1 MIERTYRISDIVKDD
16 FLRFPLTLLANPK
29 YKAMSLEA
37 KFVYSLL
44 LNRLTLSQ
52 KNGWINQDKEVFLIY
67 TREEAAKTLNI
78 SYKKSIAA
86 FKELIQHGLLY
97 EERQGRGFPNLL
109 YVLKAELQDS
119 EAETFSEEFGE
130 TSREKGQSEQFP
142 VRTPQ
147 QDSLRPSDLAHLD
160 IPFMPS
166 KICPEERSKTVQT
179 DDQDIPK
186 MPPIKNNNKKIQS
199 NQIENSPS
207 VCQDQQDGANDVEI
221 LQGIYQK
228 CELGIFQPH
237 IRSMFK
243 NVIDRLYYSEF
254 LKVGNA
260 VLPQEKV
267 RKQLALLE
275 PDVLINILDVMKQN
289 ENRIVNPTAYLMS
302 AVFNGIS
309 EKESSLI
316 LSLPSD
322 CQSLSDFYIP
332 DER

>member
-16 FLRFPLTLLANPK
+16 FLRFPITLLANPK
-29 YKAMSLEA
+29 YKKMSLEA

-52 KNGWINQDKEVFLIY
+52 KNGWINEDKEVFLIY

-78 SYKKSIAA
+78 SYKKAIAA
-86 FKELIQHGLLY
+86 FKELIRNGLLY
-97 EERQGRGFPNLL
+97 EQRQGRGFPNLL

-119 EAETFSEEFGE
+119 EAEEFSKEFGE
-130 TSREKGQSEQFP
+130 ASEEMEQPEQSPEQTSYAG
-142 VRTPQ
+142 
-147 QDSLRPSDLAHLD
+147 SLRPSDLAHLH
-160 IPFMPS
+160 IPFIPF

-179 DDQDIPK
+179 GHQDMPKIPPRKNDD
-186 MPPIKNNNKKIQS
+186 KKIKS

-207 VCQDQQDGANDVEI
+207 VYQDQQEELNDSQI
-221 LQGIYQK
+221 LQKIYQK
-228 CELGIFQPH
+228 CELDIFQPH
-237 IRSMFK
+237 IQSMFK
-243 NVIDRLYYSEF
+243 NIIDRLYYSEF

-267 RKQLALLE
+267 RSQLSSLE
-275 PDVLINILDVMKQN
+275 PEVLINILEAMK
-289 ENRIVNPTAYLMS
+289 ENKSKIVNPTAYLMS
-302 AVFNGIS
+302 AIFNGIS

-316 LSLPSD
+316 LSLPSEY
-322 CQSLSDFYIP
+322 QSVSDFYIP